1 MKKKQQEL
9 DIGLETFVQMTS
21 FYTKSAI
28 DVASRNAVDER
39 VYFCLVGLHVV
50 FYSSPSSQTTK
61 QRRTCWR
68 YSSVLGRYISH
79 PRKVIPAMVDR
90 EERASGY

>member
-1 MKKKQQEL
+1 
-9 DIGLETFVQMTS
+9 MTS

-50 FYSSPSSQTTK
+50 FYPSREGK
-61 QRRTCWR
+61 R
-68 YSSVLGRYISH
+68 SVACCFESLGMMILDS
-79 PRKVIPAMVDR
+79 KLC
-90 EERASGY
+90 